1 MKKLFTL
8 TAILA
13 SSAAFSQVSYI
24 GYTYNYIKP
33 ISNDSLNV
41 NLTTNYQVGQSVSTI
56 ECSFN
61 VGKNKTWLQLEAIF
75 EEKSQGCYDFLIGN

>member
-8 TAILA
+8 ALILSA
-13 SSAAFSQVSYI
+13 SAAFSQVSYI
-24 GYTYNYIKP
+24 GYTYNYIMP
-33 ISNDSLNV
+33 ISVDSLVV

-75 EEKSQGCYDFLIGN
+75 EEKSQACYDNLIGN

>member
-8 TAILA
+8 AAILA